1 MAMRT
6 RLSHELSVGRRP
18 DAGFGLVSVM
28 IAIVLLSVGV
38 LSLSQLLTQSVSM
51 QTIIATR
58 TTALDVA
65 RSYMEEVKGL
75 DPLTVSAQPEVRVNE
90 RGEADSS
97 GLFTRELLVTTVSD
111 HLIEATV
118 IVTLPRSNPIR
129 LVTWIYD
136 GVY

>member
-1 MAMRT
+1 MKMQQK
-6 RLSHELSVGRRP
+6 HEPSVQRR

-28 IAIVLLSVGV
+28 VAIVLLSVGV

-51 QTIIATR
+51 QTIIASR
-58 TTALDVA
+58 TTGLDLA
-65 RSYMEEVKGL
+65 RSYMEEVRGI
-75 DPLTVSAQPEVRVNE
+75 DPLLVTATPEVKINE
-90 RGEADSS
+90 MGVEDAN
-97 GLFTRELLVTTVSD
+97 GMFTRELTVTTVD
-111 HLIEATV
+111 LHLVEATV

>member
-1 MAMRT
+1 MKLRQG
-6 RLSHELSVGRRP
+6 HELSVRRS

-28 IAIVLLSVGV
+28 VAIVLLSVGV

-51 QTIIATR
+51 QTIIASR

-65 RSYMEEVKGL
+65 RSYMEEVRGL
-75 DPLTVSAQPEVRVNE
+75 DPLLVATTPEVRVNE
-90 RGEADSS
+90 RGDEDAN
-97 GLFTRELLVTTVSD
+97 GLFTRELIITAVSLHLV
-111 HLIEATV
+111 EATV

>member
-1 MAMRT
+1 MTT
-6 RLSHELSVGRRP
+6 RQRHEVSVLRP

-28 IAIVLLSVGV
+28 VAIVLLSIGV
-38 LSLSQLLTQSVSM
+38 LSLSQLLTQSVVM
-51 QTIIATR
+51 QTIVATR
-58 TTALDVA
+58 TMGLDVA

-75 DPLTVSAQPEVRVNE
+75 DPLTVAAQPEVRVNE
-90 RGEADSS
+90 RGEDDAN
-97 GLFTRELLVTTVSD
+97 GLFTRELIVTMVSL

-118 IVTLPRSNPIR
+118 IVTLPRSNPIT